1 MSQVSKSLTE
11 QHSEKRLSISSIII
25 SDLVYGTNPKE
36 TPMYLLIGK
45 ENENEEIGLKREL
58 EEEFNIK
65 ASVENYLTESF
76 YEYDSVKINLKA
88 YFVKDFLG
96 DIKLTDHDKV
106 EWINID
112 ELKNYDFAPADI
124 PINDYLVKNGI

>member
-1 MSQVSKSLTE
+1 MFIKVVAAVIK
-11 QHSEKRLSISSIII
+11 KNNKI
-25 SDLVYGTNPKE
+25 
-36 TPMYLLIGK
+36 LIARRKKGK
-45 ENENEEIGLKREL
+45 HLEFKWEYPGGKLEENENEEIGLKREL

-76 YEYDSVKINLKA
+76 YEYDNVKINLKA

-106 EWINID
+106 EWIKID

>member
-1 MSQVSKSLTE
+1 MFIKVVAAVIK
-11 QHSEKRLSISSIII
+11 KNNKI
-25 SDLVYGTNPKE
+25 
-36 TPMYLLIGK
+36 LIARRKKGK
-45 ENENEEIGLKREL
+45 HLEFKWEYPGGKLEENENEEIGLKREL

-76 YEYDSVKINLKA
+76 YEYDNVKINLKA

-106 EWINID
+106 EWIKID

-124 PINDYLVKNGI
+124 PINNYLIKNGI